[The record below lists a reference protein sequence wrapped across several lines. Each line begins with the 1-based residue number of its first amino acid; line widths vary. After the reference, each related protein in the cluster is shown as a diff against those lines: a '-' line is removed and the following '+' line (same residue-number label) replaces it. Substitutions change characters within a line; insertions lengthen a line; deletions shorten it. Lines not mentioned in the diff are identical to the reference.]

1 MPISIEYF
9 NNYVEDL
16 ANSVVLIVEAN
27 YGDDFANWLLS
38 EAELDLGELYIERF
52 KLYFL
57 GTIDE
62 SVELRFEFL
71 AKGLTS
77 LIKTH
82 TLLKKNTYVNDLEEY
97 IKTYID
103 IQMSNFD
110 IDFGDMIVLSEDGEE
125 DPL

>member
-1 MPISIEYF
+1 MPISIERF
-9 NNYVEDL
+9 NNYVDDL
-16 ANSVVLIVEAN
+16 TNSAVLIVETN

-38 EAELDLGELYIERF
+38 EAELDLGELYVERF

-57 GTIDE
+57 GTIEE

-82 TLLKKNTYVNDLEEY
+82 ALLQKNTYVNDLKEY

-110 IDFGDMIVLSEDGEE
+110 IDFGDLIVLSEDGEE